1 MAAQKGSAM
10 LLKIDV
16 SGTKTTVGGLRST
29 GITFNDEAVDVTNK
43 DSLGMRTLLAGG
55 GTQSVSISGSGVFT
69 DSTTEQAVRTAFYA
83 QANTSDGTA
92 AQTAAFEDFQVIVPD
107 LGTFTGTFMI
117 ASMGYSGEFNG
128 EVTYDLTLESSGY
141 VTFAAA

>member
-10 LLKIDV
+10 LLKIDQ
-16 SGTKTTVGGLRST
+16 SGTQTTVGGLRST
-29 GITFNDEAVDVTNK
+29 GITFNDEAVDITNK

-69 DSTTEQAVRTAFYA
+69 DSPTEQAVRSAYFA
-83 QANTSDGTA
+83 QANTSDGSA
-92 AQTAAFEDFQVIVPD
+92 AQTAAFDSFQVIVPD

-117 ASMGYSGEFNG
+117 STMGYSGEFNG

-141 VTFAAA
+141 VTFA